1 VEPVVEDEPRKAPAA
16 MKQFLSNAKIK
27 FDELSHWS
35 LPKTAGDALAG
46 CLRSQLALLDA
57 ETAPVRSKK
66 MLAPSV
72 IAGVAIDILATCVL
86 FDQPPGQELVDLFRA
101 LLKVDKRPLKSS
113 REFSARYRA
122 AWMLAQKPN
131 VSTRQLARILDVEPS
146 SVSRWRK
153 DASFG
158 KMVESKKQSI
168 QDLKARGLW
177 PPPRAREVIA
187 VKEKEFRDMLSGLK
201 KARNEMADQ
210 LASCHEDGLTN
221 AETTQ
226 IEEAIRQLDEFL
238 SKEDVRVL
246 DESLSRR
253 GPSFHM

>member
-1 VEPVVEDEPRKAPAA
+1 
-16 MKQFLSNAKIK
+16 MKQFLSDAKIK
-27 FDELSHWS
+27 FDELSNWS

-72 IAGVAIDILATCVL
+72 IAGVAIDILETCVL

-131 VSTRQLARILDVEPS
+131 VSTRQLARILGVEPS

-177 PPPRAREVIA
+177 PPPLIA
-187 VKEKEFRDMLSGLK
+187 AKEKEFRDCLAKLK